1 VIAASLSL
9 MAVVTSQPG
18 WAALIDWKTVI
29 LLITSLVLLLRFRIN
44 SAWLV
49 LGGALFGLLI
59 LVWNKI

>member
-1 VIAASLSL
+1 VNAASLAL
-9 MAVVTSQPG
+9 MVVVTSQLG
-18 WAALIDWKTVI
+18 RAALIDWLTVI
-29 LLITSLVLLLRFRIN
+29 LLITGIVLLIRLRIN

>member
-1 VIAASLSL
+1 VNAASLAL
-9 MAVVTSQPG
+9 MVVVTSQLG
-18 WAALIDWKTVI
+18 GAALIDWLTVI
-29 LLITSLVLLLRFRIN
+29 LLITGIVLLIRLRIN